1 MNKKKV
7 LIVIGVIFG
16 VLIVG
21 ALLLPLLVNVDH
33 FRPEVQSQASAAL
46 GREVTIG
53 ELKLAVFSGG
63 VTANDIS
70 IADDPA
76 FSQQAFVKAKSLDV
90 GVDLMPLIFSKA
102 LHVNTLTLQ
111 EPEIH
116 LVKNAA
122 GKWNYSTVGTKS
134 ASAPAKRG
142 RRQTAE
148 PAAKPAESTPA
159 AAQDFSIG
167 KLEINNGRVL
177 VSSGSGKAHTYEDVN
192 VTAKNISPT
201 SVVPF
206 TVSAKS
212 PGEGKVSVDG
222 RAGPLNRED
231 ASQTPLEASIEVEH
245 MDLGAT
251 GFLDPSSGI
260 AGALDFKGNIKS
272 DGKTAKT
279 SGNAKV
285 DKLKLVKGGQP
296 AREPVNLD
304 YAADYDLLAKNG
316 AVSKGDI
323 LLGKTAAKLTGNFD
337 GRGETMVV
345 HMKLNG
351 NNMPISEL
359 EGLLPAFGVV
369 LPAGA
374 ALAGGTATANLS
386 LDGPIDHLVT
396 TGPINVANT
405 KLTGFNL
412 GEKMKGIAALAGIN
426 TGSETVIQQLSSTL
440 RVAPEGIQASNLNLI
455 LPQIGAITGN
465 GAIGANN
472 GLNFKMLAKLNNG
485 GGVMGGLSQI
495 TSMGQSKGQLPFL
508 IQGTTNNPVFLPDVA
523 NALGQTLTGPAK
535 GAKGVGGILGGF
547 FGQKK

>member
-1 MNKKKV
+1 MNKKKI
-7 LIVIGVIFG
+7 LIAVGVIFG
-16 VLIVG
+16 VLIVV

-33 FRPEVQSQASAAL
+33 FRPQVQAQASAAL

-63 VTANDIS
+63 VTAKDIS
-70 IADDPA
+70 IGDDPA

-90 GVDLMPLIFSKA
+90 GVDLLPLIFSKA

-116 LVKNAA
+116 LIKTAG
-122 GKWNYSTVGTKS
+122 GKWNYSSIGTKS
-134 ASAPAKRG
+134 AAGAPAKRG
-142 RRQTAE
+142 RRKSAE
-148 PAAKPAESTPA
+148 PETKPAESAPA
-159 AAQDFSIG
+159 PAQDFSIG

-177 VSSGSGKAHTYEDVN
+177 VSSGTGKAHTYEDVN

-231 ASQTPLEASIEVEH
+231 ASQTPLEASIEMEH

-296 AREPVNLD
+296 ARAPVSLD

-351 NNMPISEL
+351 DNMPISEL

-369 LPAGA
+369 LPPGA
-374 ALAGGTATANLS
+374 ALSGGTAGAKLS

-412 GEKMKGIAALAGIN
+412 GEKMKGIAALAGLN
-426 TGSETVIQQLSSTL
+426 TGSDTAIQQLSSTL
-440 RVAPEGIQASNLNLI
+440 RVSPEGIQASNLNLI
-455 LPQIGAITGN
+455 LPAIGAITGN
-465 GAIGANN
+465 GTIGANN

-485 GGVMGGLSQI
+485 GGLAGGLSQ
-495 TSMGQSKGQLPFL
+495 
-508 IQGTTNNPVFLPDVA
+508 
-523 NALGQTLTGPAK
+523 
-535 GAKGVGGILGGF
+535 
-547 FGQKK
+547 

>member
-1 MNKKKV
+1 
-7 LIVIGVIFG
+7 
-16 VLIVG
+16 
-21 ALLLPLLVNVDH
+21 
-33 FRPEVQSQASAAL
+33 VQAQASAAL

-53 ELKLAVFSGG
+53 ELKLAIFSGG

-70 IADDPA
+70 IGDDPA

-90 GVDLMPLIFSKA
+90 GVDLLPLIFSKA

-116 LVKNAA
+116 LVKTAG
-122 GKWNYSTVGTKS
+122 GKWNYSSIGTRS
-134 ASAPAKRG
+134 AAGAPAKRG
-142 RRQTAE
+142 RRKNAE
-148 PAAKPAESTPA
+148 PEAKPAESAPTP
-159 AAQDFSIG
+159 AQDFSIG

-177 VSSGSGKAHTYEDVN
+177 VSSGAGKAHTYEDVN

-231 ASQTPLEASIEVEH
+231 ASQTPLEASIEIEH

-251 GFLDPSSGI
+251 GFLDASSGI

-296 AREPVNLD
+296 ARAPVSLD

-316 AVSKGDI
+316 AVSRGDI

-369 LPAGA
+369 LPPGA
-374 ALAGGTATANLS
+374 ALSGGTATAKLS

-412 GEKMKGIAALAGIN
+412 GEKMKALTALAGVN

-440 RVAPEGIQASNLNLI
+440 RVAPEGIQASNLNLV
-455 LPQIGAITGN
+455 LPAIGAITGN
-465 GAIGANN
+465 GTIGANN

-485 GGVMGGLSQI
+485 GGLVGGLSQI

-508 IQGTTNNPVFLPDVA
+508 IQGTTANPIFVPDVA
-523 NALGQTLTGPAK
+523 NAMGQTLTAPAK
-535 GAKGVGGILGGF
+535 GAKGVGGILGGL

>member
-7 LIVIGVIFG
+7 LIGVGVVFA
-16 VLIVG
+16 VLILI
-21 ALLLPLLVNVDH
+21 ALLLPLLVNVDRL
-33 FRPEVQSQASAAL
+33 RPEVQKQASAAL

-53 ELKLAVFSGG
+53 KLSLSIFSGG

-76 FSQQAFVKAKSLDV
+76 FSKQAFVTAKSLDV

-116 LVKNAA
+116 LVKNGA
-122 GKWNYSTVGTKS
+122 GKWNFSTIGNKS
-134 ASAPAKRG
+134 VPATKRG
-142 RRQTAE
+142 RRKGESE
-148 PAAKPAESTPA
+148 PQPATTTPA

-167 KLEINNGRVL
+167 RLEIENGRVL
-177 VSSGSGKAHTYEDVN
+177 VSNASGKAHTYDNVN

-206 TVSAKS
+206 RVTAKS
-212 PGEGKVSVDG
+212 PGEGKVNVEG

-231 ASQTPLEASIEVEH
+231 ASQTPLEAAIEIEH
-245 MDLGAT
+245 MDLAST

-260 AGALDFKGNIKS
+260 AGTMDFKGNIKS
-272 DGKTAKT
+272 DGKDAKT
-279 SGNAKV
+279 SGVAKV
-285 DKLKLVKGGQP
+285 DKLRLVKSGQP
-296 AREPVNLD
+296 AKQPVNLD
-304 YAADYDLLAKNG
+304 YAAGYDLLGKNG
-316 AVSKGDI
+316 SITKGDI
-323 LLGKTAAKLTGNFD
+323 LTGKTTAKLTGNFD
-337 GRGETMVV
+337 GRGDAMTV

-359 EGLLPAFGVV
+359 QGLLPAFGVV

-374 ALAGGTATANLS
+374 ALSGGTASANLS

-412 GEKMKGIAALAGIN
+412 GEKMKGIAALAGLN

-455 LPQIGAITGN
+455 LPQIGAVTGN
-465 GAIGANN
+465 GTVGANN

-495 TSMGQSKGQLPFL
+495 TSLGQSKGQLPFL
-508 IQGTTNNPVFLPDVA
+508 IQGTTANPVFLPDVA
-523 NALGQTLTGPAK
+523 NAMGQTLTAPAK
-535 GAKGVGGILGGF
+535 GAKGVGGLLGGF

>member
-1 MNKKKV
+1 MNKKKILIGVGVVFAV
-7 LIVIGVIFG
+7 LI
-16 VLIVG
+16 LI
-21 ALLLPLLVNVDH
+21 ALLLPLLVNVDRL
-33 FRPEVQSQASAAL
+33 RPEVQKQASDAL

-53 ELKLAVFSGG
+53 KLSLSIFSGG
-63 VTANDIS
+63 VTANDIA

-76 FSQQAFVKAKSLDV
+76 FSRQAFVTAKSLDV

-116 LVKNAA
+116 LVKSGA
-122 GKWNYSTVGTKS
+122 GKWNFSTIGNKS
-134 ASAPAKRG
+134 VPTTKRG
-142 RRQTAE
+142 RRKGESE
-148 PAAKPAESTPA
+148 PQPASAPA

-167 KLEINNGRVL
+167 KLEIESGRVL
-177 VSSGSGKAHTYEDVN
+177 VSNASGKAHTYDDVN

-206 TVSAKS
+206 TVTAKS
-212 PGEGKVSVDG
+212 PGEGKVKVEG

-231 ASQTPLEASIEVEH
+231 ASQTPLEASIEIEH
-245 MDLGAT
+245 MDLAAT

-260 AGALDFKGNIKS
+260 AGTMDFKGNIKS
-272 DGKTAKT
+272 DGKDAKT
-279 SGNAKV
+279 SGVAKV
-285 DKLKLVKGGQP
+285 DKLRLVKSGQP
-296 AREPVNLD
+296 AKQPVNLD
-304 YAADYDLLAKNG
+304 YAAGYDLLAKNG
-316 AVSKGDI
+316 SITKGDI
-323 LLGKTAAKLTGNFD
+323 LTGKTAAKLTGNFD
-337 GRGETMVV
+337 GRGDAMTL

-351 NNMPISEL
+351 DNMPISEL
-359 EGLLPAFGVV
+359 QGLLPAFGVV

-374 ALAGGTATANLS
+374 ALSGGTASAKLS

-412 GEKMKGIAALAGIN
+412 GEKMRGIAALAGLN

-465 GAIGANN
+465 GTVGANS

-485 GGVMGGLSQI
+485 GGLVGGLSQL
-495 TSMGQSKGQLPFL
+495 TTLGQSKGQLPFL
-508 IQGTTNNPVFLPDVA
+508 IQGTTNNPIFLPDVA
-523 NALGQTLTGPAK
+523 NAMGQTVTAP
-535 GAKGVGGILGGF
+535 AKGVGGILGGI